1 MTRERLAADVLREL
15 AVAELVLAHLRRV
28 TCGPL
33 SRYEL
38 ARALGLPHPSGSG
51 KDRVGRALE
60 RLEADG
66 LAMRVI
72 GPADEHDI
80 RPVTRWR
87 AGEGR

>member
-15 AVAELVLAHLRRV
+15 AVADQVLAHLRRV

-60 RLEADG
+60 RLEAGG
-66 LAMRVI
+66 LAVRVTS
-72 GPADEHDI
+72 PASENDL
-80 RPVTRWR
+80 RPVTRWK
-87 AGEGR
+87 AGK